1 MSFKISPALRRSS
14 SSDICFQGWLIERI
28 DVMLLALSIVLSLV
42 ESVIPLFS
50 GIIPGLKLGLANTV
64 VLTVL
69 YLYSFKDAIYLSL
82 LRVILIGILRTG
94 IFSIPFLFSLGGAF
108 LSIIVMS
115 IFKKTK
121 LSIVGVSVLGS
132 IFHSIGQIIIAFLI
146 LNNNTMFYYLPFLLI
161 FSIPTGVI
169 TGLISK
175 ELIKYLKNKISGNSS
190 FFANIDTLKKE
201 NEQLKEK
208 NTKLEESLRQLEVVQ
223 AENNTLKEYLKLTD
237 QYKEYQT
244 VPAYIISKDVSNYSN
259 IFVINAGKSSGLE
272 KNMTVIAAEGL
283 VGHIISVTDDTAK
296 VQTLVDTSNVVSA
309 SLENSKDNVICRGTL
324 DGNILNAS
332 YISTDTQLTEGESLH
347 TSGMGGIYPKGI
359 YIGKIKKIKNTKNI
373 TDRTF
378 TVETAVNFNSL
389 ETVLVIKK

>member
-1 MSFKISPALRRSS
+1 MELKKITRLS
-14 SSDICFQGWLIERI
+14 
-28 DVMLLALSIVLSLV
+28 MLLALSIVLSLV

-132 IFHSIGQIIIAFLI
+132 ISHSIGQIIVAFLI
-146 LNNNTMFYYLPFLLI
+146 LNNNNMFYYLPFLLI

-175 ELIKYLKNKISGNSS
+175 ELIKYLKNN
-190 FFANIDTLKKE
+190 
-201 NEQLKEK
+201 
-208 NTKLEESLRQLEVVQ
+208 
-223 AENNTLKEYLKLTD
+223 
-237 QYKEYQT
+237 
-244 VPAYIISKDVSNYSN
+244 
-259 IFVINAGKSSGLE
+259 
-272 KNMTVIAAEGL
+272 
-283 VGHIISVTDDTAK
+283 
-296 VQTLVDTSNVVSA
+296 
-309 SLENSKDNVICRGTL
+309 
-324 DGNILNAS
+324 
-332 YISTDTQLTEGESLH
+332 
-347 TSGMGGIYPKGI
+347 
-359 YIGKIKKIKNTKNI
+359 
-373 TDRTF
+373 
-378 TVETAVNFNSL
+378 
-389 ETVLVIKK
+389 

>member
-1 MSFKISPALRRSS
+1 MELKKITRLS
-14 SSDICFQGWLIERI
+14 
-28 DVMLLALSIVLSLV
+28 MLLALSIVLSLV

-94 IFSIPFLFSLGGAF
+94 LFSVPFFFSLGGAL

-132 IFHSIGQIIIAFLI
+132 IFHSIGQIIVAFLI

-175 ELIKYLKNKISGNSS
+175 ELIKYLK
-190 FFANIDTLKKE
+190 
-201 NEQLKEK
+201 
-208 NTKLEESLRQLEVVQ
+208 
-223 AENNTLKEYLKLTD
+223 
-237 QYKEYQT
+237 
-244 VPAYIISKDVSNYSN
+244 SN
-259 IFVINAGKSSGLE
+259 
-272 KNMTVIAAEGL
+272 
-283 VGHIISVTDDTAK
+283 
-296 VQTLVDTSNVVSA
+296 
-309 SLENSKDNVICRGTL
+309 
-324 DGNILNAS
+324 
-332 YISTDTQLTEGESLH
+332 
-347 TSGMGGIYPKGI
+347 
-359 YIGKIKKIKNTKNI
+359 
-373 TDRTF
+373 
-378 TVETAVNFNSL
+378 
-389 ETVLVIKK
+389 